1 MIAAILIVDL
11 HEKLVLFACI
21 TFTYP
26 CWVVLSL
33 FQRKHWWVV
42 VRYRDLRVPPWFSK
56 KFNKWVLI
64 ACIAILTVMQNTVF
78 VPYKLQAALS
88 IQNKYATST

>member
-33 FQRKHWWVV
+33 F
-42 VRYRDLRVPPWFSK
+42 PK
-56 KFNKWVLI
+56 KTLVGSGQI
-64 ACIAILTVMQNTVF
+64 
-78 VPYKLQAALS
+78 
-88 IQNKYATST
+88 